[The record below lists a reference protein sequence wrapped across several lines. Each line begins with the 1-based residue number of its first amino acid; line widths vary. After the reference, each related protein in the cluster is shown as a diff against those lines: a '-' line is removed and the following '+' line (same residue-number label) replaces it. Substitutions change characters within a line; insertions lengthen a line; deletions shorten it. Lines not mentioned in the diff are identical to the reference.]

1 MIGDSVTLGT
11 REYLLAH
18 VPNSSVDAAGNRK
31 MNEAIEVMKAEI
43 ASKTL
48 REYVVIAVGT
58 NSLDDYKEQ
67 TDLLLQTVP
76 EGHRVILMTPHDG
89 SADASYIQRN

>member
-31 MNEAIEVMKAEI
+31 MNEAIEVMKL
-43 ASKTL
+43 K
-48 REYVVIAVGT
+48 
-58 NSLDDYKEQ
+58 
-67 TDLLLQTVP
+67 LLANFT
-76 EGHRVILMTPHDG
+76 
-89 SADASYIQRN
+89 